1 MSSNIKYA
9 KNKDGQFVA
18 YEVTGSGNLDIVFIP
33 DWVSNL
39 DVQREEPTVARF
51 LDRLASFGR
60 LICFDKRGSGLSDPV
75 PLGAIPTPEEWMD
88 DVRTVLDDIGS
99 RHAVLFGHGEGTPMA
114 ILFAAT
120 HPDRTTALVLAD
132 GYSRRCRAADYPCGV
147 PPDIVPKYIEYI
159 ISLWGS
165 GKSTLNGAP
174 GVAHKPNVIE
184 LRGKLER
191 LSMSPGQ
198 FAAMYPPTYERDVR
212 PALPTIRVPTLVLH
226 RSENPYIRIGNGRY
240 LAEHIQGAR
249 FVELDGSDHFY
260 HAGDSTAFLD
270 EVQKFLTGT
279 TETPDHDRIL
289 ATVLFTDIVAATE
302 LAERLGDIEW
312 RSLLDRHHALVR
324 KELARFRGQEID
336 TAGDG
341 FFATFDGPARGVRCA
356 LAIRD
361 VVRSLDIEI
370 RAGLHTG
377 ECELMGDKV
386 GGMAVH
392 IGARIMGLTRPGKV
406 LVSRTV
412 KDLVVGSGL
421 VFSKAGKYSLKGV
434 ADKWELFSA
443 S

>member
-1 MSSNIKYA
+1 MSSNIQYA
-9 KNKDGQFVA
+9 KNKDGQYVA
-18 YEVTGSGNLDIVFIP
+18 YEVTGDGDLDIVFIP
-33 DWVSNL
+33 DWVTNL
-39 DVQREEPTVARF
+39 EVQREEPAVARF

-88 DVRTVLDDIGS
+88 DVRTVMDDLGS
-99 RHAVLFGHGEGTPMA
+99 HRAVLFGHGEGAPMA

-132 GYSRRCRAADYPCGV
+132 GYSRRCRTADYPCGV
-147 PPDIVPKYIEYI
+147 PKDIVPQHIEYI
-159 ISLWGS
+159 IGLWGS
-165 GKSTLNGAP
+165 GESARVAAP
-174 GVAHKPNVIE
+174 SEIDNPAVME
-184 LRGKLER
+184 LRGRLER
-191 LSMSPGQ
+191 LTMSPGQ
-198 FAAMYPPTYERDVR
+198 FAALYPPTYERDVR
-212 PALPTIRVPTLVLH
+212 PALATIRVPTLVLH
-226 RSENPYIRIGNGRY
+226 RSENPYIRIDNGRY
-240 LAEHIQGAR
+240 LADHIQDAE
-249 FVELDGSDHFY
+249 FVELEGRDHFY

-279 TETPDHDRIL
+279 TETPDHNRIL
-289 ATVLFTDIVAATE
+289 ATVMFTDIVGATE
-302 LAERLGDIEW
+302 LAERLGDMEW
-312 RSLLDRHHALVR
+312 RNLLDRHHALVR
-324 KELARFRGQEID
+324 QELARFRGQEID

-361 VVRSLDIEI
+361 VIRSLEIEI

-392 IGARIMGLTRPGKV
+392 IGARIMGLSRPGKV

-421 VFSKAGKYSLKGV
+421 SFSKAGKYSLKGV
-434 ADKWELFSA
+434 ADKWELYSA

>member
-1 MSSNIKYA
+1 MNADIQYA
-9 KNKDGQFVA
+9 KSKDGQYVA
-18 YEVTGSGNLDIVFIP
+18 YEVTGSGDLDIVFIP
-33 DWVSNL
+33 DWVTNL
-39 DVQREEPTVARF
+39 EVQREEPAVARF

-75 PLGAIPTPEEWMD
+75 PFGASPTPEEWMD

-120 HPDRTTALVLAD
+120 HPGRTTALVLAD
-132 GYSRRCRAADYPCGV
+132 GYSRRCRAEDYPCGV
-147 PPDIVPKYIEYI
+147 PLEIVPRFVDYI
-159 ISLWGS
+159 IGLWGS
-165 GKSTLNGAP
+165 GKSVLDGAP
-174 GVAHKPNVIE
+174 SETHNSAALE
-184 LRGKLER
+184 LRGRLER
-191 LSMSPGQ
+191 LAMSPGS

-212 PALPTIRVPTLVLH
+212 PALATIRVPTLVLH
-226 RSENPYIRIGNGRY
+226 RSDNPYIRVGNGRY
-240 LAEHIQGAR
+240 LADHIRDAI
-249 FVELDGSDHFY
+249 FVELDGSDHYY
-260 HAGDSTAFLD
+260 HAGDSATMLD

-289 ATVLFTDIVAATE
+289 ATVLFTDIVDATE
-302 LAERLGDIEW
+302 LAERLGDKEW
-312 RSLLDRHHALVR
+312 HWLLDRHHALIR
-324 KELARFRGQEID
+324 QELARFRGKEID

-341 FFATFDGPARGVRCA
+341 FFAIFDGPARGVRCA
-356 LAIRD
+356 LAIRE
-361 VVRSLDIEI
+361 VVRSLNIEI

-421 VFSKAGKYSLKGV
+421 EFARAGKYALKGV
-434 ADKWELFSA
+434 ADKWELYSA